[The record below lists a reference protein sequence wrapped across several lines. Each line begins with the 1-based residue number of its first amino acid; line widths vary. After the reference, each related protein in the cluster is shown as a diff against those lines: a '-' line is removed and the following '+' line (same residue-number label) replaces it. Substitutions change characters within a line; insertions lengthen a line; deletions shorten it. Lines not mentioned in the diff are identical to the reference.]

1 MPLGA
6 LVNINIMKRPKYFEL
21 EELLRSETALNH
33 GIENLPSWEDVEN
46 LQELITDVLDP
57 IRIEWGQPIV
67 VNSGYRGVELNVRVG
82 GVPNSAHM
90 VGRAVDVC
98 LGSWST
104 RSITDLFKLI
114 QAMAMDGLIDVDQ
127 VILYRKKKIIHVSN
141 AYPRRKQFIVK

>member
-1 MPLGA
+1 
-6 LVNINIMKRPKYFEL
+6 MKRPKYFEL

-67 VNSGYRGVELNVRVG
+67 VTSGYRSVELNVRVG
-82 GVPNSAHM
+82 GVYNSAHM
-90 VGRAVDVC
+90 DGYAVDIRPAT
-98 LGSWST
+98 WSEK
-104 RSITDLFKLI
+104 SPTDLFKLI
-114 QAMAMDGLIDVDQ
+114 QAMTEDGLIEVDQ
-127 VILYRKKKIIHVSN
+127 VILYRKKKIVHISN